1 MCQIDRHFPFKNC
14 DGAEQGNAHLES
26 QYWGG
31 GGKRIASPRPAW
43 SIDLVPFGLDR
54 ETVLKQN

>member
-1 MCQIDRHFPFKNC
+1 MI
-14 DGAEQGNAHLES
+14 GAEHSDAHPES

-31 GGKRIASPRPAW
+31 GGKRITSPRPAW

-54 ETVLKQN
+54 QTVLKQNKTNKL